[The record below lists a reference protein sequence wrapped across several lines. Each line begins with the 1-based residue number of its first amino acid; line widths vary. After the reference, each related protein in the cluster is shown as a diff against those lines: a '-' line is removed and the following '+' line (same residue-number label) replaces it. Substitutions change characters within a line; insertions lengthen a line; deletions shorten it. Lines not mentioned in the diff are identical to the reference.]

1 MLLKY
6 GAEKEGYWNSDQ
18 FMANIKDAVSITE
31 FKYPPEKNT
40 LVFIFDQSS
49 CHKAFTE
56 NALNASR
63 MNVRPGGKQPC
74 MRDTVWA
81 GRAQKL
87 VDDRGVPKGMK
98 KTLEERGINTDRM
111 KAETVLLIGA

>member
-1 MLLKY
+1 METKAIRADASIPRTAHVLFEY
-6 GAEKEGYWNSDQ
+6 GAEKEGYWNSSSSR
-18 FMANIKDAVSITE
+18 FMANIKDAVAIAK

-49 CHKAFTE
+49 CHKADAE
-56 NALNASR
+56 NALNITR

-81 GRAQKL
+81 GQVQKL
-87 VDDRGVPKGMK
+87 VDNKREPKG
-98 KTLEERGINTDRM
+98 
-111 KAETVLLIGA
+111 